1 MNTWPLKQVIW
12 VIDHTGSW
20 QLFLVLSKC
29 DHLDY
34 TNVHMHKRT
43 RSAFIIITNFLFW
56 QVKHI
61 TWRGPD
67 QLLSLCLQFPQKLSF
82 VFDGMNS
89 QIP

>member
-43 RSAFIIITNFLFW
+43 RSAFIIITNF
-56 QVKHI
+56 
-61 TWRGPD
+61 
-67 QLLSLCLQFPQKLSF
+67 
-82 VFDGMNS
+82 FDK
-89 QIP
+89 